1 MEDISLTRLQP
12 RNCRNPIH
20 HNSNTVCQQHVIP
33 TALSSTRNN
42 TMKIALFASLIVA
55 ALVPSLQAAAPPSVL
70 AIPRGGAA
78 IGPLDGDMALKLS
91 KTAATAYVAG
101 SASKYIAK
109 ETGGSSHVRTELFL
123 SVMCHHLGYHSLNRR
138 SCWIYSWLLS

>member
-1 MEDISLTRLQP
+1 
-12 RNCRNPIH
+12 
-20 HNSNTVCQQHVIP
+20 
-33 TALSSTRNN
+33 
-42 TMKIALFASLIVA
+42 MKIALFASLIVA

-109 ETGGSSHVRTELFL
+109 ETGGGSSNVRTELFL
-123 SVMCHHLGYHSLNRR
+123 SVMCHLGYRSLNRR
-138 SCWIYSWLLS
+138 PCWIYSWLLS